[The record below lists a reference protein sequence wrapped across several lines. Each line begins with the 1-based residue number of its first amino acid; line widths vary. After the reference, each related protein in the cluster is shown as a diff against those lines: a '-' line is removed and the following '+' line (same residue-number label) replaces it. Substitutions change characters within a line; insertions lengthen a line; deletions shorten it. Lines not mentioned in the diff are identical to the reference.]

1 MYYTSPLAIWPSLGL
16 GVLADNLRKA
26 IGTSRDG
33 QQKLVLEDGGVPVTL
48 GLKQKDPFSDNK
60 CKFGDEECW
69 VQDGKCNAMGCIYN
83 VTCIGCQEAIDP
95 EIIQEFHKPGGTK
108 TSHYIG
114 MTSTSLHNRQKD
126 HRLAHRR
133 REEGNAMYKHD
144 ILKHNGQTQ
153 QYTARYITEERGIL
167 PLAMREGILI
177 EKQLYG
183 TSLNDRKEKGRG
195 TGLVRIQAGVT

>member
-1 MYYTSPLAIWPSLGL
+1 M
-16 GVLADNLRKA
+16 
-26 IGTSRDG
+26 
-33 QQKLVLEDGGVPVTL
+33 TL

-83 VTCIGCQEAIDP
+83 VTCNGCQEAIDP

-114 MTSTSLHNRQKD
+114 MTTTSLHNRQKD

-177 EKQLYG
+177 KKQLYG
-183 TSLNDRKEKGRG
+183 TSLNDRKEKGRS